1 MGSHAVKST
10 LSRSLSLLAF
20 ALGSL
25 GRRLGRSIATV
36 VGLALVAMAFA
47 SVFALTDALRGEARR
62 TVATMPDVTVSRMRA
77 GRPSTIATFEADPL
91 RSVAGV
97 GSVRPRV
104 WGYLYLDV
112 LSTNVV
118 VVGLAPHQLRS
129 LASAGINSEIAA
141 ESRRGWVVL
150 GDAVGRAFGA
160 RVGDELELGRR
171 AFRVAAIAPR
181 ATSVVTADVVAMDE
195 RDARALLAI
204 DEGEATDIAVHV
216 FNPNEISTA
225 AARIADRM
233 PGARVV
239 TREELARVYELTY
252 GARGGFV
259 ALALLPALLALLVLA
274 WDRLTSLTVDERH
287 EIASL
292 KVVGWST
299 RDVLIVRAIESAL
312 VALAATTLGSV
323 AAHVYVFVLGAPGL
337 ASALRGWSVLA
348 PTIPLTP
355 SGDGASV
362 LSVVALA
369 VVPWLVASV
378 VPAWRAA
385 AIEPAEGLR

>member
-1 MGSHAVKST
+1 
-10 LSRSLSLLAF
+10 
-20 ALGSL
+20 
-25 GRRLGRSIATV
+25 
-36 VGLALVAMAFA
+36 MAFS

-77 GRPSTIATFEADPL
+77 GRPATLSPQEAERLRTI
-91 RSVAGV
+91 AGV
-97 GSVRPRV
+97 GAVRPRV

-112 LSTNVV
+112 LATNVV
-118 VVGLAPHQLRS
+118 VVGLAPHQRS
-129 LASAGINSEIAA
+129 AFAA
-141 ESRRGWVVL
+141 ARIEGEVPTDGRREWVLL

-171 AFRVAAIAPR
+171 AFRVAAIATK

-195 RDARALLAI
+195 RDARALLGLS
-204 DEGEATDIAVHV
+204 DDEATDIAVHV
-216 FNPNEISTA
+216 FNPNEIGTA
-225 AARIADRM
+225 AARIADQM

-239 TREELARVYELTY
+239 TREELSRVYELTY

-259 ALALLPALLALLVLA
+259 ALSLLPALLALLVLA
-274 WDRLTSLTVDERH
+274 WDRLTSLSTDERR

-299 RDVLIVRAIESAL
+299 RDVLVVRAIESTVIAAGATAL
-312 VALAATTLGSV
+312 GALLSHG
-323 AAHVYVFVLGAPGL
+323 YVFVLGAPGL
-337 ASALRGWSVLA
+337 ASALRGWSVLS

-355 SGDGASV
+355 SGEGASI
-362 LSVVALA
+362 LSVVALT
-369 VVPWLVASV
+369 VVPWLAASV

-385 AIEPAEGLR
+385 VIEPSEGLR

>member
-1 MGSHAVKST
+1 MKTA
-10 LSRSLSLLAF
+10 LSRWLSLIAF
-20 ALGSL
+20 SLGSL
-25 GRRLGRSIATV
+25 GRRRGRSIATV

-62 TVATMPDVTVSRMRA
+62 TVTTMPDITVSRMRA
-77 GRPSTIATFEADPL
+77 GRPATIAAFEAEQL
-91 RSVAGV
+91 RGVAGV
-97 GSVRPRV
+97 GSIRPRV

-118 VVGLAPHQLRS
+118 VVGLAPHQRR
-129 LASAGINSEIAA
+129 AVAA
-141 ESRRGWVVL
+141 ALVEGAVPTDAQRGWVVL

-171 AFRVAAIAPR
+171 AFRVAAIARPL
-181 ATSVVTADVVAMDE
+181 TSVVTADVVAMDE
-195 RDARALLAI
+195 RDARGLLSLE
-204 DEGEATDIAVHV
+204 EGEATDLAIHV
-216 FNPNEISTA
+216 FNPNEIGTA
-225 AARIADRM
+225 AARVAERM
-233 PGARVV
+233 PGARVA
-239 TREELARVYELTY
+239 TREELSRVYELTY

-259 ALALLPALLALLVLA
+259 ALSLLPALLALLVLA
-274 WDRLTSLTVDERH
+274 WDRLTGLSTDERR
-287 EIASL
+287 EIAAL

-299 RDVLIVRAIESAL
+299 RDVLIVRAMEAAL
-312 VALAATTLGSV
+312 VAFAATVLGAI

-362 LSVVALA
+362 LSVVALT
-369 VVPWLVASV
+369 VVPWLAASV

-385 AIEPAEGLR
+385 VIEPAEGLR

>member
-1 MGSHAVKST
+1 LRTA
-10 LSRSLSLLAF
+10 LSRALALVAF
-20 ALGSL
+20 SLGSL
-25 GRRLGRSIATV
+25 GRRRGRAVASV
-36 VGLALVAMAFA
+36 VGLAIVAMAFS

-77 GRPSTIATFEADPL
+77 GRPATLSPQEAERLRTI
-91 RSVAGV
+91 AGV
-97 GSVRPRV
+97 GAVRPRV

-112 LSTNVV
+112 LATNVV
-118 VVGLAPHQLRS
+118 VVGLAPHQRS
-129 LASAGINSEIAA
+129 AFAA
-141 ESRRGWVVL
+141 ARIEGEVPTDGRREWVLL

-171 AFRVAAIAPR
+171 AFRVAAIATK

-195 RDARALLAI
+195 RDARALLGLS
-204 DEGEATDIAVHV
+204 DDEATDIAVHV
-216 FNPNEISTA
+216 FNPNEIGTA
-225 AARIADRM
+225 AARIADQM

-239 TREELARVYELTY
+239 TREELSRVYELTY

-259 ALALLPALLALLVLA
+259 ALSLLPALLALLVLA
-274 WDRLTSLTVDERH
+274 WDRLTSLSTDERR

-299 RDVLIVRAIESAL
+299 RDVLVVRAIESTVIAAGATAL
-312 VALAATTLGSV
+312 GALLSHG
-323 AAHVYVFVLGAPGL
+323 YVFVLGAPGL
-337 ASALRGWSVLA
+337 ASALRGWSVLS

-355 SGDGASV
+355 SGEGASI
-362 LSVVALA
+362 LSVVALT
-369 VVPWLVASV
+369 VVPWLAASV

-385 AIEPAEGLR
+385 VIEPSEGLR